1 MLLAHVDYTI
11 TQQEVQKL
19 DKNHSILHATKIGKL
34 ESIRAAS
41 TFNYT
46 NLKSNE
52 QNACHNPKY
61 SKKELP
67 ITILVFIYL

>member
-41 TFNYT
+41 TFNCT
-46 NLKSNE
+46 NL
-52 QNACHNPKY
+52 
-61 SKKELP
+61 
-67 ITILVFIYL
+67 

>member
-41 TFNYT
+41 TFNCT
-46 NLKSNE
+46 NLKSNKSKTHATI
-52 QNACHNPKY
+52 QNIA
-61 SKKELP
+61 KKNFPL
-67 ITILVFIYL
+67 LF